1 MKRKVSSIALNALLL
16 ILGVV
21 TVYPFVWMLFSSFK
35 ENQEIMA
42 LEQHLLP
49 QKFIIDNYINMNA
62 HFNFI
67 RFFLNSIVITVV
79 ITLIVIYTRTICGF
93 VLSKYKFN
101 KCSKNSP
108 TSSGGEM
115 NCTSEHICS
124 KKSL

>member
-1 MKRKVSSIALNALLL
+1 
-16 ILGVV
+16 
-21 TVYPFVWMLFSSFK
+21 
-35 ENQEIMA
+35 MA

-79 ITLIVIYTRTICGF
+79 ITLIVIYTSTICGF

-124 KKSL
+124 KKSRTHGAYAPGYGL